1 MTRALSVEY
10 LPYIVHEHLLM
21 GGVHPLW
28 GVQNHGNFHSKMK
41 KVYLLEYSLKNQTVE
56 SF

>member
-1 MTRALSVEY
+1 MIILSVEY
-10 LPYIVHEHLLM
+10 LPYNVREHLLM
-21 GGVHPLW
+21 GGLRTFW
-28 GVQNHGNFHSKMK
+28 GVQNQGNFHSKMK